1 MSAQLDL
8 NQYKTIVFDADGV
21 ILDSNITKIDSY
33 FRTAKKLGASA
44 EQAQALVDYHL
55 ELGGLGSYPKFKWFI
70 EMVLKQA
77 PTSERMSECQDAFEL
92 ALKKGL
98 LGCRHAEGLNELREK
113 TANAK
118 WMVVTETDERQAQA
132 LFVERGLAQFFEG
145 GIFGSPDDKDQI
157 LSKEKASGNLEMPAL
172 FVGDCQYDYEAAT
185 RAGLDFV
192 FLTDWTDTSA
202 WEAFCKAYNIKT
214 CLNIKSL

>member
-1 MSAQLDL
+1 MSSQLDL
-8 NQYKTIVFDADGV
+8 SQYKTIVFDADGV

-55 ELGGLGSYPKFKWFI
+55 EWSGVGSYPKFKWFI
-70 EMVLKQA
+70 EVALQQA
-77 PTSERMSECQDAFEL
+77 ATPERISEFQEAFEL
-92 ALKKGL
+92 AVKKGL
-98 LGCRHAEGLNELREK
+98 LGCRLAEGLNGLREK
-113 TANAK
+113 TSSTK
-118 WMVVTETDERQAQA
+118 WMVVTETDEVQTQM
-132 LFVERGLAQFFEG
+132 LFKERGIEQLFDG

-157 LSKEKASGNLEMPAL
+157 LSKAKANGNLIMPAL
-172 FVGDCQYDYEAAT
+172 FVGDCKYDYEAAM

-192 FLTDWTDTSA
+192 FLTDWTDTFA
-202 WEAFCKAYNIKT
+202 WESFCKAYNIQT